1 MSTETTLRTFIQSLY
16 AEHGDKL
23 QNQDVAEAFLETFI
37 TDLKTKKPSGRSPT
51 QPGDAFN
58 SELCRCR
65 VWNKGYAKQ
74 CSSGHKEGGFCTS
87 HNKKIAQYDGWAFGL
102 YDEEKPNEYLF
113 DLADK
118 KTGHSLKWKEASK
131 APSKVLTAHVIGLK
145 VEYKQLIGR
154 DPKGPKANNAEWL
167 QTKIDEHD
175 PAQDTKKSSGKKI
188 TPEVQALKDEYKE
201 VFGDIPKGPKTNDAE
216 WLKMKIKDQK
226 VQTDSSDEEVKKSD
240 DEEVKE
246 SDDEE
251 VKESDEEEVKE
262 SDEEVKE
269 SDEEEVKKKSKTKK
283 SETKKSETKKSEQ
296 SNKSSLDSDLPP
308 PHPDGVEAKKR
319 KEKKKSETKKSET
332 KKKSKT
338 KKSKTDEAKPLELEL
353 DLDMEGK
360 KFDFEGIS
368 YWKRKEEKK
377 QNVYNEDDMLVGRW
391 SKKSNRINFSD
402 GWEECHQARK

>member
-1 MSTETTLRTFIQSLY
+1 
-16 AEHGDKL
+16 
-23 QNQDVAEAFLETFI
+23 
-37 TDLKTKKPSGRSPT
+37 
-51 QPGDAFN
+51 
-58 SELCRCR
+58 
-65 VWNKGYAKQ
+65 
-74 CSSGHKEGGFCTS
+74 
-87 HNKKIAQYDGWAFGL
+87 
-102 YDEEKPNEYLF
+102 
-113 DLADK
+113 
-118 KTGHSLKWKEASK
+118 LKWKESSK

-269 SDEEEVKKKSKTKK
+269 SDEEVKESDEEEVKESDEEVKESDEEEVKKKSKTKK

-332 KKKSKT
+332 KKSETKKKSKT

-377 QNVYNEDDMLVGRW
+377 QNVYDEDDMLVGHW
-391 SKKSNRINFSD
+391 IKQDKRIHFNED
-402 GWEECHQARK
+402 WEECHKALVDDI